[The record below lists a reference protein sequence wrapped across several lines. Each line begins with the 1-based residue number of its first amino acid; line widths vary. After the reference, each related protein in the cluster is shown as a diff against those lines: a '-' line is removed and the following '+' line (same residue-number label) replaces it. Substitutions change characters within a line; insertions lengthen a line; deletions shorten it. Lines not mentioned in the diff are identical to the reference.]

1 MSNHPK
7 TCAAT
12 RKDGQRCTA
21 IASKGSFRWFHDPF
35 VAEERD
41 AARVRGG
48 QNKATAV
55 RVDKLLPETLR
66 ASITYTVRAMRDVAA
81 GAMKPDQ
88 GAAIASLGTSL
99 VRQYEAGV
107 RLEQLASIEDL
118 IVSRD
123 TGDTDDSDESSTSRA
138 PAAEAEEDNH
148 GIA

>member
-21 IASKGSFRWFHDPF
+21 IASKGDYCWFHDPL
-35 VAEERD
+35 VSEERD

-55 RVDKLLPETLR
+55 RVDRLLPETLR
-66 ASITYTVRAMRDVAA
+66 ASITYTVRAMARVSA
-81 GAMKPDQ
+81 GTMKPDQ
-88 GAAIASLGTSL
+88 GAAIASLGSSL

-123 TGDTDDSDESSTSRA
+123 TDDPDEPSTSRA
-138 PAAEAEEDNH
+138 PAAEEDDH